1 MATVTCVGISVHDMV
16 FSLGGTLNLGTK
28 NLATTMGTVGGGPA
42 ANAAVTVAAL
52 GWTAQLVS
60 KLGTDAIGDAMVRD
74 LERSGVDVSRVRRV
88 AEAPSS
94 VSSVIL
100 DKSGDRTI
108 VNHTDERL
116 IDASAGVTA
125 DDLVGSDAVLVDLR
139 WPHGASSAIEAATH
153 LGLPS
158 IVDFD
163 LTTSDASAEV
173 VRTATH
179 VIFSRP
185 ALVNFTGMTEVSGAL
200 RAVAAKTEAFVGVT
214 LGGDG
219 FAWFEQDQ
227 VRTVP
232 AFPVVV
238 VDTLAAGDVFHGAF
252 ALGVAQN
259 DSLDRTIR
267 AASAAAAVKCS
278 RPGGRNGIPNRADV
292 DEFLETNQ

>member
-1 MATVTCVGISVHDMV
+1 MSSVTCVGISVQDLV
-16 FSLGGTLNLGTK
+16 FSIDHPLGPGGK
-28 NLATTMGTVGGGPA
+28 HLATAMRTVGGGPA
-42 ANAAVTVAAL
+42 ANAAVTIAAL
-52 GWTAQLVS
+52 GGTAQLIS
-60 KLGTDAIGDAMVRD
+60 KLGTDAMGDAMLRD
-74 LERSGVDVSRVRRV
+74 LEGAGVDVSGVRRV

-94 VSSVIL
+94 VSSVIV

-108 VNHTDERL
+108 VNHTDDRL

-125 DDLVGSDAVLVDLR
+125 EDLAGSDAVLVDLR
-139 WPHGASSAIEAATH
+139 WPHGAQSAIEVATN

-185 ALVNFTGMTEVSGAL
+185 ALISFTGMTEVSRAL

-259 DSLDRTIR
+259 DPLDRTIR